1 MKIVKL
7 QTVATATN
15 LSETKNNWSKHEK
28 NVLKPQGLYIIRTDK
43 LVQQKKKRIAI
54 VVFENLLAYYKQF
67 FIFAVCNVLYSASQ
81 SYSFDAMLWFCHS
94 KVISYF

>member
-28 NVLKPQGLYIIRTDK
+28 NVLKPQIHNTDG
-43 LVQQKKKRIAI
+43 QTG
-54 VVFENLLAYYKQF
+54 
-67 FIFAVCNVLYSASQ
+67 
-81 SYSFDAMLWFCHS
+81 
-94 KVISYF
+94 